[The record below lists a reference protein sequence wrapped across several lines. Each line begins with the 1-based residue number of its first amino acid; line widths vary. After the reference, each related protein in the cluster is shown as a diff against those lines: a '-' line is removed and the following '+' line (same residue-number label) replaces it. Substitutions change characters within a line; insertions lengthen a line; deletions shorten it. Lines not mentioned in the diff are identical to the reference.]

1 MSILAIVSTAMAPL
15 DRELPYRATGRRD
28 AERDRTLLAR
38 RLSGDGTEARPNPG
52 RLHANP
58 TDHFAARQNEAPGR
72 ERGHEHAGD
81 VKQTAGGDGM
91 RRAKAVSN
99 VAEKRRER
107 AHQQHRQ
114 RVG

>member
-1 MSILAIVSTAMAPL
+1 MLHQRCERH

-58 TDHFAARQNEAPGR
+58 TDHFAARQTRPAVANAVMK
-72 ERGHEHAGD
+72 HAGD
-81 VKQTAGGDGM
+81 VKKTAGGGIAASQISGNQNL
-91 RRAKAVSN
+91 RGCGPPAAPG
-99 VAEKRRER
+99 AGIIE
-107 AHQQHRQ
+107 
-114 RVG
+114 

>member
-1 MSILAIVSTAMAPL
+1 MIMPRLVAARFAQSVAFAPLLQHWLDNWHIKMSILAIVSTAMAPL

-58 TDHFAARQNEAPGR
+58 TDHFAARQTRP
-72 ERGHEHAGD
+72 
-81 VKQTAGGDGM
+81 
-91 RRAKAVSN
+91 AVAN
-99 VAEKRRER
+99 AVMNMPAT
-107 AHQQHRQ
+107 
-114 RVG
+114 